1 MKETLEASIYMFYL
15 NSQASALVLDPD
27 VALREL
33 AQIDFGEHNGEC
45 GWDG

>member
-15 NSQASALVLDPD
+15 NSQALAFVLDHS

-45 GWDG
+45 SWDG